1 MREHMGVDVDAIE
14 EDELM
19 NRKPVAP
26 DDEVETWDPDHEQED
41 EGMTRGVTKIKKR
54 TAGDRMA
61 TTISSGLSGSMSSS
75 LHYETQQLAY

>member
-1 MREHMGVDVDAIE
+1 MREHLGVDVDAIE

-19 NRKPVAP
+19 NRKPIAP

-54 TAGDRMA
+54 SAGDRFA
-61 TTISSGLSGSMSSS
+61 VTVASGLSSSESNIMKGS
-75 LHYETQQLAY
+75 H